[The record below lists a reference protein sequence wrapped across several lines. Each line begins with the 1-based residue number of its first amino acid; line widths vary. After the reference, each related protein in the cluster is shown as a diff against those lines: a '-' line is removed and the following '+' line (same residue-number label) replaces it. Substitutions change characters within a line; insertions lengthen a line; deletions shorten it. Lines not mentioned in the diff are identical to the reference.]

1 MRRLLPLACIAVGLS
16 VPAPAAAQYTAF
28 HQWDFCTANSFSVCM
43 NFSLLRDG
51 ATQNYELQVTYAS
64 TTAPAGQ
71 AGVMTAAG
79 LYRLPNA
86 PDLNVSNAI
95 IHSTTPSVNW
105 TIGGQQLSGDG
116 PMALEVSGSSS
127 QGAANGLPLGG
138 IVSIR
143 FTSNNLASYDLSD
156 LHARAHI
163 QSFGPDAC
171 SLKPDSRL
179 PDNVVDGAATVD
191 GRCGTEPPPPTT
203 TVPEPITMVLVGS
216 GLLGVGAAHRRR
228 RRTVETDA

>member
-1 MRRLLPLACIAVGLS
+1 MRRLLPLACIAGGLAVAS
-16 VPAPAAAQYTAF
+16 PAAAQYAAF

-51 ATQNYELQVTYAS
+51 ATQNYELQVTYVS

-86 PDLNVSNAI
+86 TDLNVSNVV
-95 IHSTTPSVNW
+95 IHSTTPSVTW
-105 TIGGQQLSGDG
+105 AIGGQQLSGGG
-116 PMALEVSGSSS
+116 PMTLEVSGSSS
-127 QGAANGLPLGG
+127 SGAADGLPLGG
-138 IVSIR
+138 SVSVR
-143 FTSNNLASYDLSD
+143 FTSNNLASYNLGD
-156 LHARAHI
+156 LHARAHV
-163 QSFGPDAC
+163 QSFGPDGC

-179 PDNVVDGAATVD
+179 PDNVVDGAADVD
-191 GRCGTEPPPPTT
+191 GRCGTLPPPTT

-228 RRTVETDA
+228 RRANETEA